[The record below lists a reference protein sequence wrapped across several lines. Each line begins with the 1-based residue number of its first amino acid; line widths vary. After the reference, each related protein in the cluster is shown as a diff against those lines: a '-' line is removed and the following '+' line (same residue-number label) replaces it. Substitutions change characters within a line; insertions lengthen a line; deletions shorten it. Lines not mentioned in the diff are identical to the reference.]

1 MTEGRNDTLLGH
13 VVVLVQFGWP
23 REEDAF
29 YELLDRIRDQ
39 GGLRYRVFFSYVNS
53 ILFQFEFLVIFLITV
68 CAGGDPCGSRND
80 SLQESRLDP
89 VATSTGT
96 LAGIPA
102 GPGAFPSGNTCKI
115 SLGIRIQFTP
125 RAFLFNVFTL
135 SLCGFRP
142 GDKQCPPSLLNSV
155 QISIFWRS
163 SRTSTVMIRTTSI

>member
-1 MTEGRNDTLLGH
+1 M
-13 VVVLVQFGWP
+13 
-23 REEDAF
+23 
-29 YELLDRIRDQ
+29 
-39 GGLRYRVFFSYVNS
+39 
-53 ILFQFEFLVIFLITV
+53 FLITV

-125 RAFLFNVFTL
+125 RAFLFTL
-135 SLCGFRP
+135 PLCGFRP
-142 GDKQCPPSLLNSV
+142 DDKQCPPRLLNSV

>member
-1 MTEGRNDTLLGH
+1 M
-13 VVVLVQFGWP
+13 
-23 REEDAF
+23 
-29 YELLDRIRDQ
+29 
-39 GGLRYRVFFSYVNS
+39 
-53 ILFQFEFLVIFLITV
+53 FLITV

-135 SLCGFRP
+135 PLCEFRP